1 MASKC
6 NATANNLKYEAKNA
20 TQWMQE
26 RPAAHRSGN
35 LTMEYQ
41 TLRKKV
47 WGTLARR
54 AGKMVRDLTKPK
66 CASDGSFESMQCGS
80 SDKRC
85 WCVDENGR
93 KRGPVKSRS
102 KLNCSRSEGKTKGRD
117 SWKNIVTFKKYHW
130 HIALLLTTF
139 MRAFQ
144 NCIKFVALLGTIW
157 ASPPAPRPSPPVSHT
172 LGIQKGVSLFYT
184 RGSTLRFKIKQS
196 KNPTV
201 THDFCIYQL
210 RVPKEFYVCFLS
222 LHGWVLERSTSSRR
236 VSVKTSSKLLT

>member
-26 RPAAHRSGN
+26 RPMAHRSGN

-41 TLRKKV
+41 TLRKEV
-47 WGTLARR
+47 WGILARR
-54 AGKMVRDLTKPK
+54 AEKMVRDLTKPK

-80 SDKRC
+80 SDKSC

-93 KRGPVKSRS
+93 KRGPVKSRN

-139 MRAFQ
+139 MRVFQ
-144 NCIKFVALLGTIW
+144 NCIKFVALVPGTI
-157 ASPPAPRPSPPVSHT
+157 
-172 LGIQKGVSLFYT
+172 
-184 RGSTLRFKIKQS
+184 
-196 KNPTV
+196 
-201 THDFCIYQL
+201 
-210 RVPKEFYVCFLS
+210 
-222 LHGWVLERSTSSRR
+222 
-236 VSVKTSSKLLT
+236 

>member
-6 NATANNLKYEAKNA
+6 NATANNLKHEAKNA

-26 RPAAHRSGN
+26 RPTAHRSRN
-35 LTMEYQ
+35 RTMEYQ

-54 AGKMVRDLTKPK
+54 AGKMVRHLTKPK

-93 KRGPVKSRS
+93 KRGPVKSRN
-102 KLNCSRSEGKTKGRD
+102 KLNCSRSEGKTKGRN
-117 SWKNIVTFKKYHW
+117 SWKNIVTFKKYHM

-139 MRAFQ
+139 MRVFQ
-144 NCIKFVALLGTIW
+144 NCIKFVALLGTI
-157 ASPPAPRPSPPVSHT
+157 
-172 LGIQKGVSLFYT
+172 
-184 RGSTLRFKIKQS
+184 
-196 KNPTV
+196 
-201 THDFCIYQL
+201 
-210 RVPKEFYVCFLS
+210 
-222 LHGWVLERSTSSRR
+222 
-236 VSVKTSSKLLT
+236 

>member
-6 NATANNLKYEAKNA
+6 NATASNLKYEAKNA

-26 RPAAHRSGN
+26 RPAAHRSRS

-41 TLRKKV
+41 TLRKEV
-47 WGTLARR
+47 WGMLARR
-54 AGKMVRDLTKPK
+54 AEKMVRDLTMPK

-80 SDKRC
+80 FENKC

-93 KRGPVKSRS
+93 KRGPVKSRN
-102 KLNCSRSEGKTKGRD
+102 KLNCSRSEGKTKGRN

-144 NCIKFVALLGTIW
+144 NCIKFVALLGTVC
-157 ASPPAPRPSPPVSHT
+157 ASPPPPPPPPPFRFTYPWNLKRSKPFLYSRVYPQ
-172 LGIQKGVSLFYT
+172 IQNKT
-184 RGSTLRFKIKQS
+184 KQKPYS
-196 KNPTV
+196 NT
-201 THDFCIYQL
+201 
-210 RVPKEFYVCFLS
+210 
-222 LHGWVLERSTSSRR
+222 
-236 VSVKTSSKLLT
+236 